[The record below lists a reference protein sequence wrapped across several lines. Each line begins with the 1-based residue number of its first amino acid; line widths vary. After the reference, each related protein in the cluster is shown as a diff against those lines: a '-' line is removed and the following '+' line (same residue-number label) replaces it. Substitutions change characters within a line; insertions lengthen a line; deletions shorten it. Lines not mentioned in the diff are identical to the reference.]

1 MNLKLFANQKKDAES
16 ILVHER
22 ELILTIA
29 LCGWLVVV
37 VLFLFMSFVSGVRW
51 GGVFLASS

>member
-29 LCGWLVVV
+29 
-37 VLFLFMSFVSGVRW
+37 
-51 GGVFLASS
+51 